1 MVESIA
7 SEENNVV
14 SVSYGAQEPMRDT
27 QPAVDDLSQ
36 SEEVDYQ
43 KGVEQGN
50 SDIQEKEESLV
61 DVTEAVEAEQDSQIT
76 VRQDIININE
86 INEQG
91 GISEF

>member
-1 MVESIA
+1 
-7 SEENNVV
+7 
-14 SVSYGAQEPMRDT
+14 MRDT